1 MTGVDDCMICQQ
13 VDGRWPVPG
22 GFLIEDA
29 HWVVYH
35 VPTPALLVG
44 WLVISLRRHC
54 VDFARLTDSEARTY
68 GLVALRAGRAVQEVF
83 APERIYLCQISE
95 IARHVH
101 ASLVPRG
108 RDLPPGRRSAALLAE
123 QYALHVSGRTEGI
136 SWAEAEAG
144 VAGLRAHLAGTP
156 RTDH

>member
-1 MTGVDDCMICQQ
+1 MICQQ

-22 GFLIEDA
+22 GFLIEGPL
-29 HWVVYH
+29 WVVYH
-35 VPTPALLVG
+35 VPTPAVIVG

-54 VDFARLTDSEARTY
+54 VDFARLTDAEARAY
-68 GLVALRAGRAVQEVF
+68 GLVALRVGRAVQEVL

-108 RDLPPGRRSAALLAE
+108 RELPPERRSAALLAE
-123 QYALHVSGRTEGI
+123 QYEVHASGRHEGI
-136 SWAEAEAG
+136 SWAEAEA
-144 VAGLRAHLAGTP
+144 AAARLRVHLAAVP
-156 RTDH
+156 QTDD